1 MPLAGILI
9 ASGTLSILSS
19 KKQISFV
26 FQLCVRLPNTIMA
39 GSITY
44 LAPVDNASGKIFGKK
59 EKFTAVTRTWGKRKR
74 GCTATGQRDLKN
86 HPYTEK
92 ETTQK
97 AKFITVGQAV
107 RARMKD
113 PTKIN
118 EDLAAFKAQTE
129 YKTLYRFLWNLEWKK
144 A

>member
-1 MPLAGILI
+1 
-9 ASGTLSILSS
+9 
-19 KKQISFV
+19 
-26 FQLCVRLPNTIMA
+26 MA

-44 LAPVDNASGKIFGKK
+44 LAPIDNASGKIFGKSVP
-59 EKFTAVTRTWGKRKR
+59 FVAVTRTYGKRQR
-74 GCTATGQRDLKN
+74 GCTAMGQRDLKN

-92 ETTQK
+92 ETAQE
-97 AKFITVGQAV
+97 AKFSTVGQAV

-113 PTKIN
+113 PSKIN

-129 YKTLYRFLWNLEWKK
+129 FKTLYRFLWNLEWKK

>member
-1 MPLAGILI
+1 MAVALNRQA
-9 ASGTLSILSS
+9 
-19 KKQISFV
+19 ISLR
-26 FQLCVRLPNTIMA
+26 QANSDDMA

-59 EKFTAVTRTWGKRKR
+59 EKFTAVTRTWGKRQR

-129 YKTLYRFLWNLEWKK
+129 YKTLYRFLWNLEWN
-144 A
+144 AYGA

>member
-1 MPLAGILI
+1 
-9 ASGTLSILSS
+9 
-19 KKQISFV
+19 
-26 FQLCVRLPNTIMA
+26 MA

-97 AKFITVGQAV
+97 AKFTTVGQAV

-144 A
+144 AQ

>member
-1 MPLAGILI
+1 
-9 ASGTLSILSS
+9 
-19 KKQISFV
+19 
-26 FQLCVRLPNTIMA
+26 MA

-59 EKFTAVTRTWGKRKR
+59 EKFTAVTRTWGKRQR

-113 PTKIN
+113 PSKIN

-129 YKTLYRFLWNLEWKK
+129 YKTLYRFLWNLEWN
-144 A
+144 AYGA